1 MNKIERI
8 KDLVKQLNKASFAYY
23 QKSKEIM
30 TDREYD
36 ELYDELVGL
45 ENETGILLAT
55 SPTQKVGYEVLSSLP
70 KYKHEQRMLSL
81 DKTKEVEALESW
93 LGGHEGILSWKLDGL
108 TIVLTYEEGELVRAV
123 TRGNGEI
130 GEVVTN
136 NAKVFANIP
145 LKIPYTEPLIIRGE
159 AVIKYSDFEKINE
172 KLPMEEQYKNPRNLC
187 SGTVR
192 QLNNEVT
199 AGRAVHFFGFTVV
212 EADHDFDDLKVNH
225 LKWLD
230 DLGFE
235 TVEYALVNRDNIR
248 STVESF
254 ASKIVDNDFASDGL
268 VLTFNEIGY
277 SESLGA
283 TSKFPRHSIAFKW
296 KDELMETTL
305 ETIGWN
311 TSRTGLINPI
321 AIFEPVELE
330 GTTVSRASLHNVSI
344 LKGLELG
351 IGDRI
356 KVYKANMI
364 IPQVAENLTKT
375 GGAEIPEHCPACGG
389 DTQLK
394 TINSVEE
401 LYCTNPNCSAKL
413 LKAFSHFVGRDA
425 MNIEGLSEASLD
437 KFIDNEFIKVF
448 GDLYRLEQYEATI
461 KEMEG
466 FGQKSYDKLVSA
478 VERSRTIDLPNF
490 IYALGIQN
498 VGLSNA
504 KLLCKH
510 YKYDFDRILQT
521 SADEL
526 VQIEGYGE
534 IIAHSIASYLSNE
547 HNLDIIKDLQ
557 EYISFNQVEEN
568 TSAQSLEGKT
578 FVITGSVEHFKNRKE
593 LKEKVEE
600 LGGKVTGSVSKN
612 TDYLLNNDSTSSSS
626 KNKKAKELGVPIIT
640 EVEFLNMIEA

>member
-1 MNKIERI
+1 MKNQLERI
-8 KDLVKQLNKASFAYY
+8 KELIVIINDANRAYY
-23 QKSKEIM
+23 AE
-30 TDREYD
+30 DRELMSNQEYD
-36 ELYDELVGL
+36 KLYDELLDL
-45 ENETGILLAT
+45 EEVTGIQLAN
-55 SPTQKVGYEVLSSLP
+55 SPSKKVGYEILSSLP
-70 KYKHEQRMLSL
+70 KFKHDTPMLSL
-81 DKTKEVEALESW
+81 DKTKEVDALQSW
-93 LGGHEGILSWKLDGL
+93 LGSREGLLSWKLDGL
-108 TIVLTYEEGELVRAV
+108 TIVLTYENGELLRAV

-145 LKIPYTEPLIIRGE
+145 LKIPYKDTLVIRGE
-159 AVIKYSDFEKINE
+159 AVIKYSDFEKINA
-172 KLPMEEQYKNPRNLC
+172 KLPMDEQYKNPRNLC

-199 AGRAVHFFGFTVV
+199 ASRSVHFFAFTVV
-212 EADHDFDDLKVNH
+212 EAQHDTNNLKSNQ
-225 LKWLD
+225 LTWLD
-230 DLGFE
+230 ELGFD
-235 TVEYALVNRDNIR
+235 TVEYALVDRNSIHEE
-248 STVESF
+248 VERFSK
-254 ASKIVDNDFASDGL
+254 KIVDNDFASDGL
-268 VLTFNEIGY
+268 VLTFNDMEY
-277 SESLGA
+277 ASSLGSTA
-283 TSKFPRHSIAFKW
+283 KFPRHSIAFKW
-296 KDELMETTL
+296 KDELMETKL
-305 ETIGWN
+305 EEIGWN

-351 IGDRI
+351 LGDTI

-364 IPQVAENLTKT
+364 IPQVAENLTKS

-389 DTQLK
+389 DTELK

-437 KFIDNEFIKVF
+437 KFIDQEFINTF
-448 GDLYRLEQYEATI
+448 ADLYRLEQYEDSI

-466 FGQKSYDKLVSA
+466 FGQKSYDKLIAAIEKS
-478 VERSRTIDLPNF
+478 RSIDLPNF

-510 YKYDFDRILQT
+510 YNFDFDRILQ
-521 SADEL
+521 AKAEDL
-526 VQIEGYGE
+526 VEIEGYGE
-534 IIAHSIASYLSNE
+534 IIAYSIASYFNNE
-547 HNLDIIKDLQ
+547 HNKEIIDDLRQ
-557 EYISFNQVEEN
+557 YITFNTIEEN
-568 TSAQSLEGKT
+568 TSAQSLEGKV

-593 LKEKVEE
+593 LKAKVEE

-626 KNKKAKELGVPIIT
+626 KNKKAKELDIPIIT
-640 EVEFLNMIEA
+640 EQDFLDMI